1 MKRRSLLETT
11 ILGHLSKALEAGYF
25 VDYRRGI
32 VSLLVNT
39 LVNALSLQ
47 CVLMCYFSWVNRRTG
62 RDNHKCY

>member
-1 MKRRSLLETT
+1 MKRRSLHEAT

-47 CVLMCYFSWVNRRTG
+47 CVFSWVNRRTG
-62 RDNHKCY
+62 RDHYKCY